1 MELDF
6 SKIFDLQNAAIEGHT
21 DGFCVDVVNT
31 GQNAKTALEGSQ
43 SAQDKTEQAIDLLS
57 AYKEQQEARE
67 RNRRIFAEYQDNT
80 RRASTG
86 RIDIIKGLQEG
97 QDVCTLFLEAVDVIG
112 SMTGDADFPRRV
124 RAELEAVHGIGLGE
138 ERPRRMA
145 LEAIQYRLYRLTEAA
160 ARETDPGELQRINGA
175 IKAHRAALDRLNAT
189 TGQQDRKTKKEQR
202 KI

>member
-6 SKIFDLQNAAIEGHT
+6 SKLFDLQSAAIESHT
-21 DGFCVDVVNT
+21 DRVCTEGVNARQST
-31 GQNAKTALEGSQ
+31 ETAPEDAQ
-43 SAQDKTEQAIDLLS
+43 SVQDKAEQAIDLLS
-57 AYKEQQEARE
+57 VYKEQQESRE
-67 RNRRIFAEYQDNT
+67 RTRRIYAEYQDNT

-112 SMTGDADFPRRV
+112 SMTGDVDFPRRV

-145 LEAIQYRLYRLTEAA
+145 LEAIQYRLNRLTEAA
-160 ARETDPGELQRINGA
+160 AREADPGELQRINGA

-189 TGQQDRKTKKEQR
+189 TGR
-202 KI
+202 

>member
-6 SKIFDLQNAAIEGHT
+6 SKLFDLQSAAIESHT
-21 DGFCVDVVNT
+21 DRVCTEGVNDE
-31 GQNAKTALEGSQ
+31 QSAETATEDAQ
-43 SAQDKTEQAIDLLS
+43 SAQDKAEQAIDLLS

-67 RNRRIFAEYQDNT
+67 QTRRIYAEYQDNT

-112 SMTGDADFPRRV
+112 SMTGDVDFPRRV

-145 LEAIQYRLYRLTEAA
+145 LEAIQYRLNRLTEAA
-160 ARETDPGELQRINGA
+160 AREADPGELQRINGA

-189 TGQQDRKTKKEQR
+189 TGR
-202 KI
+202 

>member
-6 SKIFDLQNAAIEGHT
+6 SKLFDMQSTTTEGHT
-21 DGFCVDVVNT
+21 DGFCVDVVNA
-31 GQNAKTALEGSQ
+31 GQDAKTALEGSQ

-189 TGQQDRKTKKEQR
+189 TGR
-202 KI
+202 

>member
-6 SKIFDLQNAAIEGHT
+6 SKLFDLQSAAIESHT
-21 DGFCVDVVNT
+21 DRVCTEGVNA
-31 GQNAKTALEGSQ
+31 GQSAETAPEDAQ
-43 SAQDKTEQAIDLLS
+43 SAQDKAEQAIDLLS

-67 RNRRIFAEYQDNT
+67 QTRRIYAEYQDNT

-112 SMTGDADFPRRV
+112 SMTGDVDFPRRV

-145 LEAIQYRLYRLTEAA
+145 LEAIQYRLNRLTEAA
-160 ARETDPGELQRINGA
+160 AREADPGELQRINGA
-175 IKAHRAALDRLNAT
+175 IKAHRAALDRLNSMPRR
-189 TGQQDRKTKKEQR
+189 QNRPNEQ
-202 KI
+202 